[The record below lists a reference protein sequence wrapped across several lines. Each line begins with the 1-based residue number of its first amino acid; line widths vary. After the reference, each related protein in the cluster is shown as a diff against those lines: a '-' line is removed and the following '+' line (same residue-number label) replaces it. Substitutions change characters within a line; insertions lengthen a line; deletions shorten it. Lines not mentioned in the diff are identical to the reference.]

1 MKIPGDWFSIP
12 NMLSYMRIV
21 LIPLFIYLLT
31 IKTVEAW
38 TLALIVFI
46 IAAFTDFL
54 DGWLARL
61 LKQETEF
68 GKFIDPVA
76 DKFLV
81 ISALIAIIA
90 LDKNFEIFDS
100 WMIIII
106 AGRDILITIM
116 RMLAIKRGRSLRT
129 SRFGKFKTAFQ
140 MMSVVI
146 IIMIYVV
153 RKTGVYSAHESAPYW
168 VMLAVTILT
177 ALSGLRYI
185 MTNWR
190 LFLPES
196 RKGGEDRKNEV

>member
-1 MKIPGDWFSIP
+1 MKIPGDWLNIP
-12 NMLSYMRIV
+12 NFLSYLRIV

-38 TLALIVFI
+38 TIAVVVFI

-54 DGWLARL
+54 DGWSARL
-61 LKQETEF
+61 LKQESEF

-76 DKFLV
+76 DKVLV
-81 ISALIAIIA
+81 ISALIAIVV
-90 LDKNFEIFDS
+90 LDKNFEVFDS

-106 AGRDILITIM
+106 VGRDVLITVM
-116 RMLAIKRGRSLRT
+116 RMLAIKRGRSLKT

-140 MMSVVI
+140 MMSIVI

-153 RKTGVYSAHESAPYW
+153 RKSGIYPAPESASYW
-168 VMLAVTILT
+168 IMLAVTILT
-177 ALSGLRYI
+177 ALSGIRYL

-190 LFLPES
+190 LFLPE
-196 RKGGEDRKNEV
+196 RKKREESPEK

>member
-1 MKIPGDWFSIP
+1 MRIPGDWLNIP
-12 NMLSYMRIV
+12 NMLSYLRII
-21 LIPLFIYLLT
+21 LIPVFIYLLT
-31 IKTVEAW
+31 LRTLEAW
-38 TLALIVFI
+38 TLAVIVFI

-54 DGWLARL
+54 DGWVARL
-61 LKQETEF
+61 LKQESEF

-76 DKFLV
+76 DKILV
-81 ISALIAIIA
+81 ISALTAIIVI
-90 LDKNFEIFDS
+90 DKNFEIFDS

-106 AGRDILITIM
+106 VGRDVLITVM

-146 IIMIYVV
+146 IIMIYLV
-153 RKTGVYSAHESAPYW
+153 RKSGIYFVHEEAPYW

-177 ALSGLRYI
+177 ALSGVRYL

-190 LFLPES
+190 LFLPE
-196 RKGGEDRKNEV
+196 RKNKGGTEEL